1 MQSSNHKICLPILFL
16 MTLDVLEKLRLLF
29 GALPK
34 ILLKGSMA
42 TEQHK
47 KGASHR
53 YDDRHLFYTL
63 PETQK
68 LPGGFS

>member
-1 MQSSNHKICLPILFL
+1 
-16 MTLDVLEKLRLLF
+16 
-29 GALPK
+29 LPK
-34 ILLKGSMA
+34 ILLIGSMA